1 MLVMGT
7 EAITQKE
14 VCMIRIK
21 QVYEDYDADD
31 GQRYLVDRL
40 WPRGMS
46 KENLVM
52 DGWLKD
58 VAPSRDLRQWFGHDP
73 DKWDEFSSHYCAELD
88 SNPSA
93 WKPLIEASRQ
103 GVVTLLFSAH
113 DSEHNNAVVLK
124 AYLEKQM
131 EV

>member
-73 DKWDEFSSHYCAELD
+73 DKWDEFSSRYCAELD